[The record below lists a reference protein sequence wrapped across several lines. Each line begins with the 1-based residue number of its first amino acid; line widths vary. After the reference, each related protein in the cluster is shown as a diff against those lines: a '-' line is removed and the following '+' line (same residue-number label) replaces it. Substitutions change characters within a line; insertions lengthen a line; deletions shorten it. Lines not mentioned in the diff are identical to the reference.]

1 MFSTFALLCHSRGK
15 NCLCCYH
22 LVVLYVDIL
31 LGNYNNTIVM
41 NHLSTATSAISI
53 GSCELEISF
62 VKGPKFHVQPCFPLH
77 QIAWWCFTACKD
89 YMVPAITLHCVL
101 TYAYPVARLPVQ
113 HIHLFFFIKTTS
125 YWTDSHLA
133 VKNRCHVVSSN
144 KWSCSLSMLQC
155 IIPKTFQSSI
165 SEWVLWHLL

>member
-22 LVVLYVDIL
+22 LVLYVDIL
-31 LGNYNNTIVM
+31 LGNHNNKIAR

-62 VKGPKFHVQPCFPLH
+62 VNGTKFHVQPCFPLH
-77 QIAWWCFTACKD
+77 QISWWD
-89 YMVPAITLHCVL
+89 VSWHGRL
-101 TYAYPVARLPVQ
+101 TWYLLSLSIVC
-113 HIHLFFFIKTTS
+113 LFFHTLLRVLQCNTHMHFFIISTS

-133 VKNRCHVVSSN
+133 VKNSYHVVSSN

-155 IIPKTFQSSI
+155 IIPETFQSSI